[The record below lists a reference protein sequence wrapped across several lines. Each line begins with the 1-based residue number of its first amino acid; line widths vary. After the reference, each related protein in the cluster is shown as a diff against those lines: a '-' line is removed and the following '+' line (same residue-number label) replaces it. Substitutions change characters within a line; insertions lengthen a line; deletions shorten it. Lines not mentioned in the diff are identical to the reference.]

1 VYRTET
7 VCQSNLF
14 FYCVKVELLI
24 PELQFLNEEGAQA
37 EVWELSRVFLETLM
51 EETGGTQV

>member
-1 VYRTET
+1 
-7 VCQSNLF
+7 
-14 FYCVKVELLI
+14 VKVELLI